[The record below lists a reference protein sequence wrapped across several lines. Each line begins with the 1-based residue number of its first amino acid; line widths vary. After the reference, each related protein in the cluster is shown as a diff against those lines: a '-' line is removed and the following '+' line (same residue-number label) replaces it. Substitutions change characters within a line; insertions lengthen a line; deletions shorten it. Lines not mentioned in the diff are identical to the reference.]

1 MVSIDIYLSNGI
13 QRSPFMSIGITGL
26 VVNLTSD
33 KCSIH
38 EICLVLRALRRNSSF
53 QGRITLIYIVF
64 FELLSKVALYAS
76 KCSMKYGPFFKPWS
90 KTVHFKRG
98 QRKINLA
105 FFFLLKTQLN
115 AVYVGNAS
123 FFKTKSE
130 TARIKR
136 EWLTETILPFLWQL
150 ISRVVREL
158 KSCHRV
164 ILPS

>member
-1 MVSIDIYLSNGI
+1 MLSDVIHRYLFVEWNPMGI
-13 QRSPFMSIGITGL
+13 QRSPSMSIGITGL
-26 VVNLTSD
+26 EVSLTSD

-38 EICLVLRALRRNSSF
+38 EICLVLRALKRN
-53 QGRITLIYIVF
+53 
-64 FELLSKVALYAS
+64 
-76 KCSMKYGPFFKPWS
+76 MKYGPFFKPWS

-105 FFFLLKTQLN
+105 FFKTQLN

-136 EWLTETILPFLWQL
+136 EWLTASFGALRRHISL
-150 ISRVVREL
+150 ISAKIDAKNVARSVNKIRTDFKAMNVAEQ
-158 KSCHRV
+158 
-164 ILPS
+164 

>member
-1 MVSIDIYLSNGI
+1 MLSDGTHRYLFVEWNPMGSMGI
-13 QRSPFMSIGITGL
+13 QWSPSMSIGITGL

-38 EICLVLRALRRNSSF
+38 EICLVLRALKRN
-53 QGRITLIYIVF
+53 
-64 FELLSKVALYAS
+64 
-76 KCSMKYGPFFKPWS
+76 MKYGPFFKPWS

-105 FFFLLKTQLN
+105 FLLKAHLN

-136 EWLTETILPFLWQL
+136 EWLRASFGALRRHISL
-150 ISRVVREL
+150 ISAKIDAKNVARSVSKIRTDCNAMNVAEL
-158 KSCHRV
+158 
-164 ILPS
+164 